1 MPIAQRRP
9 EWLKK
14 KIEFDNGLETRA
26 LLNGLGLNTVC
37 REAKCPNIS
46 ECFKN
51 AHAAFLI
58 LGRYCTRNCS
68 FCNVEKQKPNEPDR
82 DEPGKV
88 ARAVAIMGLKH
99 VVVTSVTRDDL
110 SDGGAAMFVNTVK
123 EIKKIRSHK
132 KITIELLIP
141 DLLGNTQALESI
153 TDSSPDI
160 IGHNL
165 ETVPRLYNFR
175 PRANYARSLF
185 VLKHVKKTN
194 GKIRTKSALMLGL
207 GEKEKE
213 VTDVMEDLRMV
224 GCDFLAL
231 GQYLRPSLKHTEV
244 AEYIAP
250 GQFQRY
256 KGFALQK
263 GFKHVE
269 SGPYVRSSFLAASYL
284 A

>member
-1 MPIAQRRP
+1 MPKQQRRP

-14 KIEFDNGLETRA
+14 KIEFDAGLETTA
-26 LLNGLGLNTVC
+26 LLKELGLNTVC

-68 FCNVEKQKPNEPDR
+68 FCNVGKQKPADPDP
-82 DEPGKV
+82 DEPGKI
-88 ARAVAIMGLKH
+88 ARAVAAMGLKH

-110 SDGGAAMFVNTVK
+110 SDGGAGIFVETVE
-123 EIKKIRSHK
+123 EIRKIKSHK

-141 DLLGNTQALESI
+141 DLSGNTQALETI
-153 TDSSPDI
+153 ADSSPDI

-185 VLKHVKKTN
+185 VLKHAKKTN

-213 VTDVMEDLRMV
+213 VMDVLEDLIMV

-231 GQYLRPSLKHTEV
+231 GQYLRPSLKHAEV

-250 GQFQRY
+250 AQFRRY
-256 KGFALQK
+256 RDFALRQ

>member
-1 MPIAQRRP
+1 MPLSQRRP

-14 KIEFDNGLETRA
+14 KIEFDKGRQTSA
-26 LLNGLGLNTVC
+26 LLNEMGLNTVC

-58 LGRYCTRNCS
+58 LGKYCTRSCA
-68 FCNVEKQKPNEPDR
+68 FCNVLKQEPKPPDP
-82 DEPGKV
+82 DEPRKI
-88 ARAVAIMGLKH
+88 AAAVQRMGLKH

-110 SDGGAAMFVNTVK
+110 ADGGAAMFVNTVK
-123 EIKKIRSHK
+123 EIRKIRSRK

-141 DLLGNTQALESI
+141 DLRGDIQALETVAGSL
-153 TDSSPDI
+153 PDI

-213 VTDVMEDLRMV
+213 VTNTMEDLKVV

-231 GQYLRPSLKHTEV
+231 GQYLRPS
-244 AEYIAP
+244 
-250 GQFQRY
+250 
-256 KGFALQK
+256 
-263 GFKHVE
+263 
-269 SGPYVRSSFLAASYL
+269 
-284 A
+284 